1 MKINLALLDQK
12 QDLLSIDDMM
22 EVFSISRS
30 TLQRHERLAIKG
42 FPTAAV
48 VLGHKGWDKKLV
60 LEYIRTSAH
69 DHRKTTRPLTRVR

>member
-48 VLGHKGWDKKLV
+48 VLGHKVWDKKLV
-60 LEYIRTSAH
+60 LEYLGRCVDDS
-69 DHRKTTRPLTRVR
+69 RKTPRLLMRGR